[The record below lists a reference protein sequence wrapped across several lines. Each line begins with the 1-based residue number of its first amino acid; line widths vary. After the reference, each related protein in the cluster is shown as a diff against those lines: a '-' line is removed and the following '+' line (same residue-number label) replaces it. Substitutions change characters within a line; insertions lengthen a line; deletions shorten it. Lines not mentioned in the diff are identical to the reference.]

1 MVNLNFKNLF
11 QNIFDNKTVFITG
24 HTGFQGSW
32 LSLWMRALNAKVV
45 GYSIDLPTQPSLFEI
60 LELNKDIVDIRG
72 NINDLSHL
80 HDSIST
86 HKPDFVFH
94 LAAQPLVRLSYE
106 EPIETFTT
114 NVVGTANILES
125 VRTISNVKSCV
136 VVTSDKCYE
145 NKNTGHPYVETDHL
159 GGYDP
164 YSASKG
170 AAEIITSSYRRSFFS
185 DNDTENAN
193 IASVR
198 AGNVIGGGDWA
209 QDRLIPDAIRALSK
223 NESILIRNPHNTRP
237 WQHVLESISGMIW
250 LSARLFKEGSKFST
264 AWNFGPLPQNSI
276 TVKEVIEKVVRLW
289 GSGNWN
295 EQHSRNSE
303 KKHEAELLE
312 LDSTKA
318 NTQLQWNPVYSLD
331 DSISK
336 TINWYKTYYDHKN
349 NMKDFTLDQILNYVA
364 KAKEMNIMW
373 THDF

>member
-1 MVNLNFKNLF
+1 MVDVTFKNLF
-11 QNIFDNKTVFITG
+11 QNVFENKTVFITG

-32 LSLWMRALNAKVV
+32 LSLWMHALNANVV
-45 GYSIDLPTQPSLFEI
+45 GYSLDLPTQPSLFKI
-60 LELNKDIVDIRG
+60 LELNKNITDIRG

-80 HDSIST
+80 RDSISK

-114 NVVGTANILES
+114 NIIGTANVLES
-125 VRTISNVKSCV
+125 IRTVSNVKSCV

-145 NKNTGHPYVETDHL
+145 NKNIGHPHVETDHL
-159 GGYDP
+159 GGHDP

-170 AAEIITSSYRRSFFS
+170 GAEIITSSYRRSFFS
-185 DNDTENAN
+185 DNDIENAN

-223 NESILIRNPHNTRP
+223 NESILIRNPNNTRP

-264 AWNFGPLPQNSI
+264 AWNFGPLSQNSI
-276 TVKEVIEKVVRLW
+276 TVREVIEKVVNLW

-295 EQHSRNSE
+295 EPHSSNSE
-303 KKHEAELLE
+303 KKHEAKLLE

-318 NTQLQWNPVYSLD
+318 NTQLQWKPVYSLN

-336 TINWYKTYYDHKN
+336 TISWYKAYYDHQI
-349 NMKDFTLDQILNYVA
+349 NMNDFTLDQISNYVA

-373 THDF
+373 TKDF